1 MTPSGKSASKEF
13 DKILSFLS
21 YSLLPKI
28 YLLLDA
34 VPTKSAYASGLDV
47 SNPFRL
53 SYKILACYSSI
64 FGVPNL
70 FFVESIILSI
80 VDE

>member
-13 DKILSFLS
+13 DKIVLSLS

-28 YLLLDA
+28 YLLLEA

-47 SNPFRL
+47 SNVFKL
-53 SYKILACYSSI
+53 SYKILACNSSI

-70 FFVESIILSI
+70 FFVELIILSI
-80 VDE
+80 VDD